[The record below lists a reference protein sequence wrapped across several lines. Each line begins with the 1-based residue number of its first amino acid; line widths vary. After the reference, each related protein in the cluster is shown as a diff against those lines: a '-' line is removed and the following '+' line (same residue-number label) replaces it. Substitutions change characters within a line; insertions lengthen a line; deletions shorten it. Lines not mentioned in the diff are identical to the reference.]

1 MSDLFDADTRATLA
15 ALLRARPTTAEQLQ
29 HAAPLPLARF
39 RPALERL
46 EAAGFIERDDDEV
59 RVLAPE
65 EVLAARAARLLD
77 EDRAADDDLV
87 ALLHRLPG
95 LGREWD
101 HVAHGGTAPMPID
114 VVHGTRNQWE
124 LWMRLMSE
132 APPRAPLAAFPDFGG
147 LAGFVLENGAALEG
161 AAATFGFR
169 IRTLARAEELA
180 DPTARG
186 QVERF
191 ATLGLEVRTLPAL
204 PSWFYVDAGVMAAMP
219 LAWGEAVPTSVVLVR
234 EPALVAALAA
244 FGERMWTR
252 ARRLPSDAAGWD
264 PVLELLA
271 QGLSDAA
278 VASALGQSVR
288 TVRRRIADA
297 AEAYGVGSR
306 FELGV
311 EWARRS

>member
-1 MSDLFDADTRATLA
+1 VV
-15 ALLRARPTTAEQLQ
+15 P
-29 HAAPLPLARF
+29 P
-39 RPALERL
+39 
-46 EAAGFIERDDDEV
+46 EA
-59 RVLAPE
+59 
-65 EVLAARAARLLD
+65 VLAARATRVLD
-77 EDRAADDDLV
+77 EDRAADEELA
-87 ALLHRLPG
+87 ALLQRLPG
-95 LGREWD
+95 FGREWD
-101 HVAHGGTAPMPID
+101 HVARGGTAPLPID

-147 LAGFVLENGAALEG
+147 LAGFVLENAPALEG

-180 DPTARG
+180 DPAVRG
-186 QVERF
+186 QVEGY
-191 ATLGLEVRTLPAL
+191 AALGLEMRTLPAL

-219 LAWGEAVPTSVVLVR
+219 IGWGEAVPTSVVVVR
-234 EPALVAALAA
+234 EPALVAPLAA
-244 FGERMWTR
+244 YGERMWTR
-252 ARRLPSDAAGWD
+252 ARRLPSDTAGWE

-278 VASALGQSVR
+278 VAGALRQSVR

-297 AEAYGVGSR
+297 AAAYGVATR
-306 FELGV
+306 FELGI